1 MIFFLIILNLL
12 PFHIV
17 SIVMISLPF
26 LKEIASF
33 LLKPGEYNLS
43 ETCVVFPNK
52 RARLYLSKYIGE
64 LTDKPVWAPRYTT
77 INELMENLSGYI
89 YADKLTILFELFE
102 IYRHATKT
110 DENFEN
116 FYTYADPL
124 LADFDEIDK
133 YLADARD
140 LFSNLAGLKALEGKF
155 SYLSEEQVAA
165 IQQFWNTFNPDHS
178 SEGQKTF
185 ISLWNVLPEMYSQL
199 RQKLSSKGLAYEGMA
214 YRKVAEDIMGN
225 NEMDGLNAGRYL
237 FVGFNALN
245 KCEESLF
252 RYLKNHGKAEFYW
265 DYDSWYA
272 QNEVHEAGLFIRKNL
287 HDFPETR
294 SINHEN
300 LASGKKNIS
309 FLPVPSN
316 TGQAEALPYV
326 FEKLG
331 IRQTSEAQH
340 TALVLADEN
349 LLVPVLYAIPESVTN
364 LNITMGYPIMGS
376 VVFNLVDSL
385 YELGRNKR
393 SDPKGFSTFY
403 FKDVLSILGNPLLKA
418 IYGGHIQRVRNLITK
433 SNLVYLSGKE
443 ILDDKNEDILFYAGS
458 EKVNACQ
465 YLAGVFEF
473 LIRNLAA
480 PENEIKTD
488 AVQMEILFQV
498 YSYLTRLKDILA
510 NYTFEPGYE
519 TLFRL
524 IRRMLKTLHIPFNG
538 EPLAGLQILGI
549 LETRTL
555 DFDNV
560 IILSMNEGILP
571 RSSAIPSFIP
581 QNLRFGFGLPT
592 PDHQDSI
599 YAYYFY
605 RLIQRASNVVL
616 VYDSS
621 TGGLRTGER
630 SRFMHQLYYEL
641 PDGVKEINPSYPV
654 TLLRPVPIVVEKM
667 GEVADALLLY
677 TEGGRKIL
685 SPSALN
691 EFLNCSLRF
700 YFHHIAGLP
709 QPEEVSEDIDA
720 RIFGNLL
727 HKAMQILYGSFGS
740 SLITK
745 ELLEDILKKDDV
757 INDALDRSFHEVL
770 FGNGKGSSSRKIE
783 GFNLIVRQIIRTY
796 IHNLVN
802 ADAGGGAFRIADLEK
817 RVETTFPVDTADSS
831 LSVRIGGT
839 IDRVDL
845 FEGHFRII
853 DYKTGIVKSSFVS
866 VSSLFD
872 GNEKLRNDAVFQ
884 VLLYAMMY
892 QKLFPDGVIV
902 PALCFVR
909 GSHADNFSYSIQY
922 GEKKK
927 KLEDYREVKTEFEES
942 IHFHLARLF
951 NLNEAFTQTEN
962 TKICQNCPYAV
973 ICRKEGG

>member
-1 MIFFLIILNLL
+1 MT
-12 PFHIV
+12 
-17 SIVMISLPF
+17 SLPF

-33 LLKPGEYNLS
+33 LLEPGEYNLS

-52 RARLYLSKYIGE
+52 RARLYLSKYMGE
-64 LTDKPVWAPRYTT
+64 LTDQPVWAPRYTT
-77 INELMENLSGYI
+77 INELMESLSGYI

-102 IYRHATKT
+102 IYRQETKSE
-110 DENFEN
+110 ENFEN

-140 LFSNLAGLKALEGKF
+140 LFSNLSGLKALEGKF

-165 IQQFWNTFNPDHS
+165 IQQFWNTFDPEHS

-185 ISLWNVLPEMYSQL
+185 ISLWNVLQEMYSRL
-199 RQKLSSKGLAYEGMA
+199 RHNLSARGLAYEGMA
-214 YRKVAEDIMGN
+214 YRKVAEDIAVN
-225 NEMDGLNAGRYL
+225 NKIEGLNAGRYL

-245 KCEESLF
+245 TCEERLF
-252 RYLKNHGKAEFYW
+252 RYLKNKGKAEFYW

-272 QNEVHEAGLFIRKNL
+272 QNEIHEAGLFIRKNM
-287 HDFPETR
+287 HDFPQTR
-294 SINHEN
+294 SVNHDN
-300 LASGKKNIS
+300 LTSEKKNIS

-316 TGQAEALPYV
+316 TGQAEALPYI
-326 FEKLG
+326 FETLG
-331 IRQTSEAQH
+331 IQQASDAQH

-349 LLVPVLYAIPESVTN
+349 LLIPALYAIPESVSN
-364 LNITMGYPIMGS
+364 LNITMGYPILGS

-385 YELGRNKR
+385 FELGRNKR
-393 SDPKGFSTFY
+393 SDPVAGTTYY

-418 IYGGHIQRVRNLITK
+418 MYGGNIQRVRLLITK
-433 SNLVYLSGKE
+433 NNLAYLSGKE
-443 ILDDKNEDILFYAGS
+443 ILDDKNEDILFYS
-458 EKVNACQ
+458 DTEKENACH
-465 YLAGVFEF
+465 YLANVFEF
-473 LIRNLAA
+473 LIRSLAA
-480 PENEIKTD
+480 PENETKTD
-488 AVQMEILFQV
+488 PVQMEILFQV
-498 YSYLTRLKDILA
+498 YTYLIRLKDILA
-510 NYTFEPGYE
+510 SYSFEPGYE

-524 IRRMLKTLHIPFNG
+524 IRRMLKSLHIPFNG
-538 EPLAGLQILGI
+538 EPLAGLQLLGI

-560 IILSMNEGILP
+560 IILSMNEGIMP

-630 SRFMHQLYYEL
+630 SRFMHQLFYEM
-641 PDGVKEINPSYPV
+641 PGAVKEVNPAYPV
-654 TLLRPVPIVVEKM
+654 TLLRPAPIIVEKK
-667 GEVADALLLY
+667 GEVAKALLLY
-677 TEGGRKIL
+677 TENGGKTL

-709 QPEEVSEDIDA
+709 QPEEVTEDIDA

-727 HKAMQILYGSFGS
+727 HKAMQILYGGFGS
-740 SLITK
+740 SLITS
-745 ELLEDILKKDDV
+745 EQLENIMEKDDL
-757 INDALDRSFHEVL
+757 INEALDRSFREVL
-770 FGNGKGSSSRKIE
+770 FGIGEGSSTRKIE
-783 GFNLIVRQIIRTY
+783 GFNLIVRQIIRSY
-796 IHNLVN
+796 IHNLVSS
-802 ADAGGGAFRIADLEK
+802 DAGRGAFSITDLEK
-817 RVETTFPVDTADSS
+817 HVETSIPVRTAYSS
-831 LSVRIGGT
+831 LEVRIGGT

-845 FEGHFRII
+845 FEGHFRIL
-853 DYKTGIVKSSFVS
+853 DYKTGMVKNSFS
-866 VSSLFD
+866 TIASLFD
-872 GNEKLRNDAVFQ
+872 GSEKLRNDAVFQ
-884 VLLYAMMY
+884 VLLYAMIY
-892 QKLFPDGVIV
+892 QKMNPGGIIV

-909 GSHADNFSYSIQY
+909 GSHSENFSYSIQY

-927 KLEDYREVKTEFEES
+927 KLEEYGEVKNEFEEL
-942 IHFHLARLF
+942 IHFHLSRLF
-951 NLNEAFTQTEN
+951 NPDEPFTHTEN
-962 TKICQNCPYAV
+962 LKICQNCPYAV
-973 ICRKEGG
+973 ICRKEGR

>member
-1 MIFFLIILNLL
+1 
-12 PFHIV
+12 
-17 SIVMISLPF
+17 MISLPF
-26 LKEIASF
+26 LQEIASI
-33 LLKPGEYNLS
+33 LLKPGEYNLA

-52 RARLYLSKYIGE
+52 RARLYLSKYMGE
-64 LTDKPVWAPRYTT
+64 LTEKPVWAPRYTT

-102 IYRHATKT
+102 IYRQASKT

-140 LFSNLAGLKALEGKF
+140 LFSNLAGLKELEGKF
-155 SYLSEEQVAA
+155 SYLSDEQVAA
-165 IQQFWNTFNPDHS
+165 IQQFWNTFDPVNT

-185 ISLWNVLPEMYSQL
+185 MSLWKLLPEMYFRL
-199 RQKLSSKGLAYEGMA
+199 RENLSVKGLAYEGMA
-214 YRKVAEDIMGN
+214 YRKVAEDIGDN
-225 NEMDGLNAGRYL
+225 REIDGLNAERYL
-237 FVGFNALN
+237 FIGFNALN

-252 RYLKNHGKAEFYW
+252 RYLKNKGKAEFYW
-265 DYDSWYA
+265 DYDLWYT
-272 QNEVHEAGLFIRKNL
+272 QNEIHEAGLFIRKNL
-287 HDFPETR
+287 RDFPETR
-294 SINHEN
+294 TINHEN
-300 LASGKKNIS
+300 LTSHVKHIS

-331 IRQTSEAQH
+331 IEQTTEAQH

-349 LLVPVLYAIPESVTN
+349 LLIPVLYAIPESVTN

-385 YELGRNKR
+385 YELGRNSR
-393 SDPKGFSTFY
+393 PDTEGFSLY
-403 FKDVLSILGNPLLKA
+403 YYKDVLSILGNPLLKV
-418 IYGGHIQRVRNLITK
+418 IYGKHIQPVRKLISK
-433 SNLVYLSGKE
+433 SNLIYLSGRE
-443 ILDDKNEDILFYAGS
+443 ILDDTHDDMLFHSRAQKG
-458 EKVNACQ
+458 NACH
-465 YLAGVFEF
+465 YLASVFEF
-473 LIRNLAA
+473 LIRELAA
-480 PENEIKTD
+480 PEMQVKTD
-488 AVQMEILFQV
+488 PVQMEILFQV
-498 YSYLTRLKDILA
+498 YTYLIRLKDLLT

-538 EPLAGLQILGI
+538 EPLAGLQLLGI

-560 IILSMNEGILP
+560 IILSMNEGVLP

-581 QNLRFGFGLPT
+581 QNIRFGFGLPT

-630 SRFMHQLYYEL
+630 SRFMHQLFYEL
-641 PDGVKEINPSYPV
+641 PYTVNEINPSYPV
-654 TLLRPVPIVVEKM
+654 TLLRPAPIIVEKK
-667 GEVADALLLY
+667 GEVAKALLLY
-677 TEGGRKIL
+677 AETGKKIL

-700 YFHHIAGLP
+700 YFHHIAGIP
-709 QPEEVSEDIDA
+709 QPEEVTEEIDA
-720 RIFGNLL
+720 RTFGNLL
-727 HKAMQILYGSFGS
+727 HKAMQILYGGFGS
-740 SLITK
+740 DLITK
-745 ELLEDILKKDDV
+745 NQLEDILKEENM
-757 INDALDRSFHEVL
+757 INNALDRAFHTVL
-770 FGNGKGSSSRKIE
+770 FGNGEDGSSRKIE
-783 GFNLIVRQIIRTY
+783 GFNLIVRKIIRSY
-796 IHNLVN
+796 IHNLVS
-802 ADAGGGAFRIADLEK
+802 ADAEGGMFSIADLEK
-817 RVETTFPVDTADSS
+817 HVETEIPVDAAGNV

-853 DYKTGIVKSSFVS
+853 DYKTGMVKNSFSS
-866 VSSLFD
+866 VSSLFGD
-872 GNEKLRNDAVFQ
+872 GDKLRNDAVFQ
-884 VLLYAMMY
+884 VLLYAMIY
-892 QKLFPDGVIV
+892 QKLYPDGIIV

-909 GSHADNFSYSIQY
+909 GSHAENFSYNIQY

-927 KLEDYREVKTEFEES
+927 ILEAYGEVKEEFEEL
-942 IHFHLARLF
+942 IHFHLSRLF
-951 NLNEAFTQTEN
+951 NLDEPFTHTEN
-962 TKICQNCPYAV
+962 IKICQNCPYAV
-973 ICRKEGG
+973 ICRKEGR

>member
-1 MIFFLIILNLL
+1 VIFLLIILNLL
-12 PFHIV
+12 PFHIAF
-17 SIVMISLPF
+17 IVMTSLPF

-52 RARLYLSKYIGE
+52 RARLYLSKYMGE
-64 LTDKPVWAPRYTT
+64 LTDKPVWAPQYTT

-102 IYRHATKT
+102 IYRQVTKS

-133 YLADARD
+133 YLARD
-140 LFSNLAGLKALEGKF
+140 LFSNLAGLKALEGRF
-155 SYLSEEQVAA
+155 SYLSDEQVSA
-165 IQQFWNTFNPDHS
+165 IQQFWNTFDPDHS

-185 ISLWNVLPEMYSQL
+185 ISLWNVLQEMYSQL
-199 RQKLSSKGLAYEGMA
+199 RDNLSSKGLAYEGMA

-225 NEMDGLNAGRYL
+225 NKMDGLNAGRYL

-245 KCEESLF
+245 KCEERLF
-252 RYLKNHGKAEFYW
+252 RYLKNNGKAEFYW

-272 QNEVHEAGLFIRKNL
+272 QNEIHEAGLFIRKNL
-287 HDFPETR
+287 RDFPQTR
-294 SINHEN
+294 RINHEN
-300 LASGKKNIS
+300 ITSGKKNIY

-331 IRQTSEAQH
+331 IQQTSETQH

-349 LLVPVLYAIPESVTN
+349 LLVPVLYAIPETVTN

-393 SDPKGFSTFY
+393 SDSGGFSIYY
-403 FKDVLSILGNPLLKA
+403 FKDALSILGNPLLKA
-418 IYGGHIQRVRNLITK
+418 IYGRHVQRVRNLITK

-443 ILDDKNEDILFYAGS
+443 ILADKNEDILFHTGT
-458 EKVNACQ
+458 EKVNACH
-465 YLAGVFEF
+465 YLASVFEF

-488 AVQMEILFQV
+488 PVQMEILFQV
-498 YSYLTRLKDILA
+498 YTYLSRLKDILA

-538 EPLAGLQILGI
+538 EPLAGLQLLGI

-571 RSSAIPSFIP
+571 RSSSIPSFIP

-630 SRFMHQLYYEL
+630 SRFMHQLFYEL
-641 PDGVKEINPSYPV
+641 PGVVKEINPSYPV
-654 TLLRPVPIVVEKM
+654 SLLRPAPIIVEKK

-677 TEGGRKIL
+677 AEGGRKIL

-709 QPEEVSEDIDA
+709 QPEEVTEDIDA

-727 HKAMQILYGSFGS
+727 HKAMQILYGGFGS

-745 ELLEDILKKDDV
+745 EQLEDILKKDDV
-757 INDALDRSFHEVL
+757 INDVLDRAFHEVL
-770 FGNGKGSSSRKIE
+770 FGNGEGSSSRKIE
-783 GFNLIVRQIIRTY
+783 GFNLIVRQIIRSY

-802 ADAGGGAFRIADLEK
+802 ADAGGGAFSIADLEK
-817 RVETTFPVDTADSS
+817 QVETTIPVDTADNL

-839 IDRVDL
+839 IDRIDL

-853 DYKTGIVKSSFVS
+853 DYKTGIVKNSFS
-866 VSSLFD
+866 TVSSLFE

-884 VLLYAMMY
+884 VILYAMIY
-892 QKLFPDGVIV
+892 QKLTPDGIIV

-909 GSHADNFSYSIQY
+909 GSHADNFSYSIHY
-922 GEKKK
+922 GEKKN
-927 KLEDYREVKTEFEES
+927 KLEEYREVKTEFEEL

-951 NLNEAFTQTEN
+951 NLKEPFTQTEN
-962 TKICQNCPYAV
+962 NKICQNCPYAV
-973 ICRKEGG
+973 ICRKEGR

>member
-1 MIFFLIILNLL
+1 
-12 PFHIV
+12 
-17 SIVMISLPF
+17 MISMPF

-33 LLKPGEYNLS
+33 LLRPGEYNLAD
-43 ETCVVFPNK
+43 TCVVFPNK
-52 RARLYLSKYIGE
+52 RARLYLSKYMGE

-77 INELMENLSGYI
+77 INELMESLSGYV

-102 IYRHATKT
+102 IYRKATKS
-110 DENFEN
+110 DENFEK

-133 YLADARD
+133 YLADPRD
-140 LFSNLAGLKALEGKF
+140 LFSNLEGLKDLEGRF

-165 IQQFWNTFNPDHS
+165 IQQFWNTFDPDHS
-178 SEGQKTF
+178 SEGQRTF
-185 ISLWNVLPEMYSQL
+185 ISLWNVLEEMYSRL
-199 RQKLSSKGLAYEGMA
+199 RYNLSSRGLAYEGMA
-214 YRKVAEDIMGN
+214 YRRVAEEINANNDIA
-225 NEMDGLNAGRYL
+225 GLDAGKYL

-245 KCEESLF
+245 KSEEKLF
-252 RYLKNHGKAEFYW
+252 RYLKNNGKAEFYW
-265 DYDSWYA
+265 DYDSWYS
-272 QNEVHEAGLFIRKNL
+272 QNEIHEAGLFIRRNL
-287 HDFPETR
+287 RDFPQTR
-294 SINHEN
+294 LINHEN
-300 LASGKKNIS
+300 IASGKKNIY

-316 TGQAEALPYV
+316 AGQAGALPYI

-331 IRQTSEAQH
+331 IQQASETGH

-349 LLVPVLYAIPESVTN
+349 LLIPVLYAIPESVTN
-364 LNITMGYPIMGS
+364 LNITMGYPILGS
-376 VVFNLVDSL
+376 VVFSLVDSL

-393 SDPKGFSTFY
+393 FNPGGPSSFY
-403 FKDVLSILGNPLLKA
+403 FKDVLSILGNPLLKPL
-418 IYGGHIQRVRNLITK
+418 YGRHIERARKLVIQN
-433 SNLVYLSGKE
+433 NLVYLSGKE
-443 ILDDKNEDILFYAGS
+443 ILDSDHEDIIFYSGPAQG
-458 EKVNACQ
+458 NACH

-473 LIRNLAA
+473 LIRCLADA
-480 PENEIKTD
+480 ENDEKTD
-488 AVQMEILFQV
+488 PVQMEILFQV
-498 YSYLTRLKDILA
+498 YTYLTRLKDILA
-510 NYTFEPGYE
+510 SYTFEPGYDI
-519 TLFRL
+519 LFRL

-538 EPLAGLQILGI
+538 EPLAGLQLLGI

-560 IILSMNEGILP
+560 IILSMNEGMLP

-581 QNLRFGFGLPT
+581 QNLRIGFGLPT

-641 PDGVKEINPSYPV
+641 PDPVKEINPSYPV
-654 TLLRPVPIVVEKM
+654 TLLRPAPIIVEKK
-667 GEVADALLLY
+667 GDVADSLLLY
-677 TEGGRKIL
+677 TEAGGKTL

-709 QPEEVSEDIDA
+709 QPEEVAEDIDA
-720 RIFGNLL
+720 RVFGNLL
-727 HKAMQILYGSFGS
+727 HKAMQILYGRFGT

-745 ELLEDILKKDDV
+745 EQLEEILKKDEM

-770 FGNGKGSSSRKIE
+770 FGSGEGSPSRKIE

-796 IHNLVN
+796 IHNLVS
-802 ADAGGGAFRIADLEK
+802 ADAVGGAFNIADLEK
-817 RVETTFPVDTADSS
+817 HVETTIPVHNTDHSY
-831 LSVRIGGT
+831 SVRIGGT

-853 DYKTGIVKSSFVS
+853 DYKTGTIKNSFNT

-872 GNEKLRNDAVFQ
+872 GHEKLRNDAVFQ
-884 VLLYAMMY
+884 VLLYSMIY
-892 QKLFPDGVIV
+892 QNLNPISMIV
-902 PALCFVR
+902 PALIFVR
-909 GSHADNFSYSIQY
+909 GSHAENFSYNIHY
-922 GEKKK
+922 GEKRK
-927 KLEDYREVKTEFEES
+927 KLEDYREVRNEFEELV
-942 IHFHLARLF
+942 HFHLARLF
-951 NLNEAFTQTEN
+951 NLDEPFTHTEN
-962 TKICQNCPYAV
+962 IKICQNCPYAV
-973 ICRKEGG
+973 ICRKEGR